1 VLDVNY
7 IALEDKKIYPAVGAF
22 ALVFLL
28 LSIIWKIE
36 WAPLVGLGIIAAC
49 LLIHPLAL
57 LVAKGWYGLAHV
69 LGRINSFVLMS
80 VLFWVFI
87 VPVGALRKL
96 FSKKTT
102 DNNSTFK
109 TINKTYTQADF
120 ERPW

>member
-1 VLDVNY
+1 MD
-7 IALEDKKIYPAVGAF
+7 AKKTYQAVAAF
-22 ALVFLL
+22 ALLFLL

-36 WAPLVGLGIIAAC
+36 WAPLAGLVIIAAC
-49 LLIHPLAL
+49 LLIPPLAL

-80 VLFWVFI
+80 VLFWVFV

-96 FSKKTT
+96 FDKKTHEK
-102 DNNSTFK
+102 DSTFK
-109 TINKTYTQADF
+109 TVNKTYTAEDF

>member
-1 VLDVNY
+1 M
-7 IALEDKKIYPAVGAF
+7 EDKNIYPAVGAF

-28 LSIIWKIE
+28 LSLIWKIE

-49 LLIHPLAL
+49 LLIPPLAL
-57 LVAKGWYGLAHV
+57 LVAKGWYGLAHI

-80 VLFWVFI
+80 VLFWVFV

-109 TINKTYTQADF
+109 TVNKTYTAADF